1 MKCEG
6 DTRTRWLAEEN
17 NRREERTA
25 KLLCETR
32 KLLSRRKCG
41 IKLWSPS
48 SLPYFMILSVRDPPV
63 DLSFYS
69 SSLESRRMDLGNE
82 MTAAPL
88 PLTYSATLAHS
99 LHHYDVIHIIND
111 TEISS

>member
-1 MKCEG
+1 
-6 DTRTRWLAEEN
+6 
-17 NRREERTA
+17 
-25 KLLCETR
+25 
-32 KLLSRRKCG
+32 
-41 IKLWSPS
+41 
-48 SLPYFMILSVRDPPV
+48 MILSVRDPPV
-63 DLSFYS
+63 DLSSY